1 MNAPAFRAPGSD
13 LTIKRCIAAVLAAA
27 LLPLGAA
34 HAQAQRS
41 GGGGASAQIM
51 QQYQQLASDRT
62 RLQAENDKLKAD
74 LDAASKERDAL
85 KKERDALKARAGA
98 AGNSGAQIAAAT
110 AAADQKLATQRH
122 QMDELIARYREM
134 GTNLQD
140 VERQRGALQAQ
151 NDKIVQIATQCAD
164 QNAKLRDVTTEVL
177 DRYEHMG
184 SFSKATID
192 EPFTRLTRTRVEN
205 LVDEARGR
213 IDELKAIAP
222 VATPGTR

>member
-1 MNAPAFRAPGSD
+1 
-13 LTIKRCIAAVLAAA
+13 
-27 LLPLGAA
+27 
-34 HAQAQRS
+34 
-41 GGGGASAQIM
+41 
-51 QQYQQLASDRT
+51 
-62 RLQAENDKLKAD
+62 
-74 LDAASKERDAL
+74 
-85 KKERDALKARAGA
+85 
-98 AGNSGAQIAAAT
+98 
-110 AAADQKLATQRH
+110 
-122 QMDELIARYREM
+122 MDELIARYREM

-205 LVDEARGR
+205 LVD
-213 IDELKAIAP
+213 DLKNTQFYPPRLENSNVQHASTRL
-222 VATPGTR
+222 VAFVVTAYNIIPYVNYTLQHSKKGHLI